1 MRSNPSRWLGIPVLL
16 GVALTVLGLATL
28 AQVLRPATTDLDPSQ
43 TPLQMGLAC
52 EADEDPRDQ
61 PGDVPLVRSVTLVT
75 CPDAFDG
82 MVVRVRGEAIGDLV
96 GRGERRWVLVN
107 DDEYA
112 TYGPLEL
119 HGQSRGTNTGI
130 AVLLPE
136 GQHVPNLG
144 GPGTWGSRLEVVGTF
159 RRAAVEDQGGP
170 AVLAD
175 AVTVTAPGGQFEAQ
189 PLGGLVW
196 VTIAVAL
203 GAAAVWAA
211 VLHRR
216 RVLYRR

>member
-1 MRSNPSRWLGIPVLL
+1 MSGGPSRWLGIPVLL

-28 AQVLRPATTDLDPSQ
+28 AQVLRPTTTDLDPGQ

-52 EADEDPRDQ
+52 EADEDPRDE

-75 CPDAFDG
+75 CPDVVDG

-96 GRGERRWVLVN
+96 GRGDRRWVQVN

-119 HGQSRGTNTGI
+119 HGQSRGTNSGI

-136 GQHVPNLG
+136 GQHVPTLG

-170 AVLAD
+170 AVIAD
-175 AVTVTAPGGQFEAQ
+175 TVTVIAPGGRFEAQ
-189 PLGGLVW
+189 PIGGLAW
-196 VTIAVAL
+196 VTPAAVL
-203 GAAAVWAA
+203 GAASVWGA
-211 VLHRR
+211 VLRRR
-216 RVLYRR
+216 RVGYRR